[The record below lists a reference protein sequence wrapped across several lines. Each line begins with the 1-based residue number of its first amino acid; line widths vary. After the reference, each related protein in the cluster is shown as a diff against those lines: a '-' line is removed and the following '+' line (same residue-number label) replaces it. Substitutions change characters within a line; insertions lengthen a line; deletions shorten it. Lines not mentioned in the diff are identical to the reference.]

1 MNKSWADDDDAYLVN
16 DEYIANHAVITDLL

>member
-16 DEYIANHAVITDLL
+16 DEYNANHAVITDLF